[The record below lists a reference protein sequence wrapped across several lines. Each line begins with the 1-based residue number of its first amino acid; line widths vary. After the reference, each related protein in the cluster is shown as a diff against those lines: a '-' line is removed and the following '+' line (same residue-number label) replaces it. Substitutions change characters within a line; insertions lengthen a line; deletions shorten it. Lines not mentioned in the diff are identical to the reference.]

1 MKIYLYFF
9 LFLFLNCQSQ
19 VGKTD
24 SWSQTKVIH
33 FEDKY
38 HYPYT
43 LIQKDFLIIDSQEK
57 MDEVFSV
64 IHQKNEGNQY
74 SPIPTVLQ
82 DETYVLI
89 KPELK
94 NANDVLIEEISLNKN
109 ILYLKVK
116 EFDNPDFDKS
126 SRKRPDIF
134 LKLNGNIKFKK
145 VITKY

>member
-19 VGKTD
+19 VGKND
-24 SWSQTKVIH
+24 LLPQSKLIH

-43 LIQKDFLIIDSQEK
+43 LTQNDFLIINSQKK
-57 MDEVFSV
+57 MDEVFSL
-64 IHQKNEGNQY
+64 IHQRNTGNRY
-74 SPIPTVLQ
+74 SPIPAVME

-89 KPELK
+89 KPKLK
-94 NANDVLIEEISLNKN
+94 NTNDVLIEEISLNKN

-116 EFDNPDFDKS
+116 EFDNPDFEKLN
-126 SRKRPDIF
+126 RKAPTIF
-134 LKLNGNIKFKK
+134 LKLSGNISFKK
-145 VITKY
+145 VVTKY